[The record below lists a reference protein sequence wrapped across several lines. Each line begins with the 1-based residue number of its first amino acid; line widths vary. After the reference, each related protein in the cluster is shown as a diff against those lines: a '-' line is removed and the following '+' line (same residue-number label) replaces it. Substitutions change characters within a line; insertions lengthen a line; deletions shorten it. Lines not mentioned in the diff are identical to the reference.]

1 MTIFSQAHGID
12 NAHHMV
18 PDTGSR
24 STAVIK
30 DGFSIID
37 SYSESGSLA
46 ALVLLFQGIRQLS
59 HLHRWL

>member
-18 PDTGSR
+18 LDTGSR

-37 SYSESGSLA
+37 SYPESGSLA
-46 ALVLLFQGIRQLS
+46 ALVLLFQGIR
-59 HLHRWL
+59 